1 MKIFF
6 KFIIVLTIAFGMNAC
21 SEDSILNLEPINNIS
36 LDAGFSSPSLIQSS
50 VNGMYNA
57 AAIGQYNSTDPN
69 GGRGYVWGSAF
80 VQQGDNHGED
90 MVNTA
95 TFYQLTY
102 TNTYDPTTA
111 NNVYYWVDGYRLINR
126 CNLVIEGVTTAVD
139 NGIISEAVGNDYIGQ
154 AKFLRA
160 ITHFELLMYFAKPY
174 HMDNGASLGIPY
186 REVGIDTQAEIDA
199 EVIKPRNTV
208 AEVYAKVLD
217 DLNSAENLI
226 TNTSLVKAN
235 KNAAIAFKT
244 RVFLHKRDWDNV
256 INEGVKLNG
265 AYTLTAH
272 PSGVFTS
279 NYSNTESI
287 FSIRHSASYNPGVN
301 AALASQYK
309 RRTLV
314 AISPIIWRDPSWLA
328 DDKRREETTMV
339 FTGTGSLAGRKY
351 TYKYKDEVSYTDA
364 APIIRYAEVVLNM
377 AEAYARKAT
386 PDLTNALAM
395 LNSVRNRSLANP
407 STQAYTATS
416 LPDQS
421 TMVKAI
427 LKERRIEFLA
437 EGRRWSDIHRLQND
451 NIDPIN
457 GIPAKRANG
466 TPAASEYTLGTP
478 YTGPYGVPS
487 VPYSDTRF
495 LWPIPQI
502 ELNANTYL
510 TQNPG
515 W

>member
-1 MKIFF
+1 M
-6 KFIIVLTIAFGMNAC
+6 
-21 SEDSILNLEPINNIS
+21 
-36 LDAGFSSPSLIQSS
+36 
-50 VNGMYNA
+50 
-57 AAIGQYNSTDPN
+57 
-69 GGRGYVWGSAF
+69 
-80 VQQGDNHGED
+80 
-90 MVNTA
+90 
-95 TFYQLTY
+95 
-102 TNTYDPTTA
+102 
-111 NNVYYWVDGYRLINR
+111 
-126 CNLVIEGVTTAVD
+126 
-139 NGIISEAVGNDYIGQ
+139 
-154 AKFLRA
+154 
-160 ITHFELLMYFAKPY
+160 
-174 HMDNGASLGIPY
+174 
-186 REVGIDTQAEIDA
+186 
-199 EVIKPRNTV
+199 
-208 AEVYAKVLD
+208 
-217 DLNSAENLI
+217 
-226 TNTSLVKAN
+226 
-235 KNAAIAFKT
+235 
-244 RVFLHKRDWDNV
+244 LHW
-256 INEGVKLNG
+256 L
-265 AYTLTAH
+265 
-272 PSGVFTS
+272 
-279 NYSNTESI
+279 
-287 FSIRHSASYNPGVN
+287 
-301 AALASQYK
+301 SQYK
-309 RRTLV
+309 RRNLV
-314 AISPIIWRDPSWLA
+314 AISPIIWRDPSWLT